1 MKRALSALALAALV
15 AAPLAH
21 AGPVEDFQGDY
32 RQMYANFRTALA
44 ATNDSGQEA
53 AVSAI
58 AALDETFWVLNDT
71 FGPTPPPQFAGD
83 AQWGA
88 TLSQVGGLLE
98 QAAAEAGAG
107 DLASAHETLEGI
119 RDLFGSLHL
128 RNDIATFSDRMNAY
142 HAEMEQVL
150 AMDLAKADMGI
161 LREHAAV
168 LNYLAQKVLDAPPD
182 GSAQSGD
189 YDGLAKAFGASAEAF
204 LKAARE
210 ADAPAVKAAIEGLK
224 APYSKL
230 FLRYG

>member
-1 MKRALSALALAALV
+1 MKRILSALALVALLV
-15 AAPLAH
+15 APVAH
-21 AGPVEDFQGDY
+21 AGALEDFQDNY
-32 RQMYANFRTALA
+32 QKMYANYRTALA

-53 AVSAI
+53 AVKAISA
-58 AALDETFWVLNDT
+58 LEETFWALSDT
-71 FGPTPPPQFAGD
+71 FGTTPPPQFAGD
-83 AQWGA
+83 PQWGE

-107 DLASAHETLEGI
+107 DLPSAHETLEGI

-150 AMDLAKADMGI
+150 AIDLAKADMGI

-182 GSAQSGD
+182 GSTDSGD
-189 YDGLAKAFGASAEAF
+189 YDELAKAFGASAGAF
-204 LKAARE
+204 LKAARQ
-210 ADAPAVKAAIEGLK
+210 ADAQAVKAAIDGLN

-230 FLRYG
+230 FLHYG